1 MTGPTPIRVLLACQP
16 LHSGVPHHVL
26 DLVRSFDPA
35 RYRIALA
42 CPRESVLWGELEGS
56 SVELHAISPAR
67 QPRPAD
73 LWTLR
78 TLLRLVRGADVVHG
92 HSAKAG
98 FLIRFAALLT
108 GRRSRCVF
116 TPHGWSFW
124 SAGGATARLYLLLE
138 RLAARWCRTIITLS
152 ADERDAGLTGGVAS
166 RAAYE
171 VIPNGVE
178 LARFA
183 APPMPVPG
191 RILMIGR
198 FAPPKRHDLV
208 LRAFADVHA
217 GLPGSELWLVGAGD
231 GLPAAERLATELG
244 VADSTRFLG
253 VRDDVPALLTEAAC
267 VVLASD
273 YEGCPLSVIEAMAA
287 GVPVV
292 ATSVGGVPE
301 LVEDG
306 VTGFVTAPGRA
317 DELSSSL
324 ATLLADGSA
333 AARMGA
339 AGRALAE
346 ERYSRERMGA
356 ATERVYARIVADP
369 AHSRA
374 T

>member
-1 MTGPTPIRVLLACQP
+1 VLLACQP

-26 DLVRSFDPA
+26 DLVRSLDPA

-56 SVELHAISPAR
+56 NVELHAISPAR
-67 QPRPAD
+67 EPRPAD
-73 LWTLR
+73 LRTLV
-78 TLLRLVRGADVVHG
+78 TLLRLVRRADVVHG

-98 FLIRFAALLT
+98 FLIRLAALLA

-124 SAGGATARLYLLLE
+124 SARGATARLYLALE

-152 ADERDAGLTGGVAS
+152 ADERDAGLAGGVGS

-178 LARFA
+178 LERFA
-183 APPMPVPG
+183 APPTPVDG
-191 RILMIGR
+191 RILMVGR

-208 LRAFADVHA
+208 LRAFADVRPSFPA
-217 GLPGSELWLVGAGD
+217 AELWLVGNGD
-231 GLPAAERLATELG
+231 GLAASERLAAELG
-244 VADSTRFLG
+244 VDGSTRFLG
-253 VRDDVPALLTEAAC
+253 VRDDVPSLLADAAC
-267 VVLASD
+267 VALASD

-301 LVEDG
+301 VVEDG
-306 VTGFVTAPGRA
+306 VTGIVTTPGRA
-317 DELSSSL
+317 DELARGL
-324 ATLLADGSA
+324 AALLADGRA
-333 AARMGA
+333 AAQMGA
-339 AGRALAE
+339 AGRSRAA
-346 ERYSRERMGA
+346 ERYSRERMAA
-356 ATERVYARIVADP
+356 ATEEVYARILGDP
-369 AHSRA
+369 ARFGA
-374 T
+374 I